1 MPDKTVL
8 DGFLIAH
15 DVFDLAGSGGYNTS
29 APPRVPGTDDLMD
42 DPPFPE
48 VPDEDHPSLANVLWD
63 FDESQLF
70 AFDEDEQLT
79 QISPFDLSVYYDPDT
94 QTLNYWDAP
103 NEVFVPI
110 DLGDIFGDQVQL
122 VFTSPPRG
130 VAADEESSGVTIER
144 RDILDNP
151 ITTGITTVYLY
162 STDPDLIF
170 YLSGVEVDTV
180 DIEDAESSF
189 TVTFRTPTAGNPVIT
204 ASTEVL
210 A

>member
-15 DVFDLAGSGGYNTS
+15 DVFDLAGAGGFNSS
-29 APPRVPGTDDLMD
+29 APPYVPGTNNLSDE
-42 DPPFPE
+42 PPFPDPPSE
-48 VPDEDHPSLANVLWD
+48 TNPSLANVLWD

-94 QTLNYWDAP
+94 QILNYWDGST
-103 NEVFVPI
+103 FIPI
-110 DLGDIFGDQVQL
+110 DLGDIFGDQIQL

-130 VAADEESSGVTIER
+130 VAPDEESSGVTIER